1 MTIWRMRVSCW
12 ISQATLAQ
20 VHARDR
26 ASAPTST
33 TTYARTRKHSA
44 TCTHTYIYV
53 TLISF
58 ARQQWFREWVS
69 LLCYTYI
76 TSFVIFDVVCCWT
89 GTTSHVFE
97 STRPVTRHRSRILM
111 VPSELFVFN
120 YELAGDAGRGA
131 IVLLFVCV
139 PN

>member
-1 MTIWRMRVSCW
+1 M
-12 ISQATLAQ
+12 A
-20 VHARDR
+20 HARFLLDK
-26 ASAPTST
+26 SG
-33 TTYARTRKHSA
+33 YTRSG
-44 TCTHTYIYV
+44 TRPRPRQCTHIYNHIRTHKKALSHV
-53 TLISF
+53 HTHIQISF